1 MVETKKLYNKL
12 SYWYKKIPEIHRNL
26 EPLTLLM
33 IRTAGE
39 SINYINTHASSKMTV
54 VNSKNINLLHS
65 VDRGPA
71 LTKLKNRVEFL
82 KKNKTFLKEIEKE
95 KGSIDLMSD
104 FFLQSPFKSINS
116 EEIAE
121 IKKNKYVT
129 LSGVGRI
136 CAIKMVF
143 PEGLNIKIKVGK
155 LDECLRNRL
164 RSINNLYIYGL
175 RFNNLSKLD
184 EKEIIIT
191 KKSDTTKCYKRGKFV
206 LRRQKGILS
215 KIIPYI

>member
-1 MVETKKLYNKL
+1 
-12 SYWYKKIPEIHRNL
+12 
-26 EPLTLLM
+26 
-33 IRTAGE
+33 
-39 SINYINTHASSKMTV
+39 
-54 VNSKNINLLHS
+54 
-65 VDRGPA
+65 
-71 LTKLKNRVEFL
+71 
-82 KKNKTFLKEIEKE
+82 
-95 KGSIDLMSD
+95 MSD

>member
-1 MVETKKLYNKL
+1 
-12 SYWYKKIPEIHRNL
+12 
-26 EPLTLLM
+26 LL
-33 IRTAGE
+33 
-39 SINYINTHASSKMTV
+39 N
-54 VNSKNINLLHS
+54 S

-71 LTKLKNRVEFL
+71 LTKLKSRVEFL

-164 RSINNLYIYGL
+164 RSINNLYM
-175 RFNNLSKLD
+175 
-184 EKEIIIT
+184 
-191 KKSDTTKCYKRGKFV
+191 V
-206 LRRQKGILS
+206 
-215 KIIPYI
+215 

>member
-1 MVETKKLYNKL
+1 
-12 SYWYKKIPEIHRNL
+12 
-26 EPLTLLM
+26 M

-191 KKSDTTKCYKRGKFV
+191 KKSDTTKCYKR
-206 LRRQKGILS
+206 
-215 KIIPYI
+215 